1 MKFSEYKWQSF
12 DGLDYYAVSWA
23 PEVYP
28 KAVLALIHGHGDHC
42 RRYDHWL
49 SRFPNENLAAVA
61 FDYRGHGRS
70 GGKRGVLRHYS
81 DFLQDVELL
90 LRKTRELFPGIPVI
104 LYGHSMGGNM
114 ALSYC
119 LRRAAIPQL
128 AIITSP
134 WITLQKK
141 PGGVMTA
148 AACLANRLTPHL
160 TFKTGLRSRDFS
172 GDKKETEPHSK
183 DELLHNRISVR
194 LYCEVKREGE
204 WLLENAYR
212 LNIPVLL
219 MQGLDDPIMD
229 SNAGLKL
236 FDNAADR
243 ITYRGWHGARH
254 QLHDFEDQEEV
265 LTFVFHWIEQN
276 I

>member
-1 MKFSEYKWQSF
+1 MKFSEYKWESF
-12 DGLDYYAVSWA
+12 DGLDYYAVCWA
-23 PEVYP
+23 TDSYP
-28 KAVLALIHGHGDHC
+28 KAVMALVHGHGEHC

-49 SRFPNENLAAVA
+49 SRFPEKGLAAIA

-70 GGKRGVLRHYS
+70 EGKRGGLRHYN

-90 LRKTRELFPGIPVI
+90 LQKSRELYPGIPII
-104 LYGHSMGGNM
+104 LFGHSMGGNM
-114 ALSYC
+114 VLSYC
-119 LRRAAIPQL
+119 LRRVAIPQL

-134 WITLQKK
+134 WLVLQKK
-141 PGGVMTA
+141 PGTVFNA

-160 TFKTGLRSRDFS
+160 TFKTGLRSHDFS
-172 GDKKETEPHSK
+172 EGETDEKSRNK

-194 LYCEVKREGE
+194 LFCEVKREGE

-229 SNAGLKL
+229 GNAGLKL
-236 FDNAADR
+236 FDNASDK

-254 QLHDFEDQEEV
+254 QLYDCENQEEI
-265 LTFVFHWIEQN
+265 LNFIFHWIEQN

>member
-28 KAVLALIHGHGDHC
+28 KAVLALVHGHGDHC

-49 SRFPNENLAAVA
+49 SRFPDENLAAVT

-114 ALSYC
+114 VLSYC

-134 WITLQKK
+134 WITLRKK
-141 PGGVMTA
+141 PGTVMTA
-148 AACLANRLTPHL
+148 AACLANRLTPRL
-160 TFKTGLRSRDFS
+160 TFKTGLRSRDFLE
-172 GDKKETEPHSK
+172 DKEAVEPRSK

-194 LYCEVKREGE
+194 LFCEVKREGE

-254 QLHDFEDQEEV
+254 QLHDFDEQEEV
-265 LTFVFHWIEQN
+265 LTFIFHWIEQN

>member
-1 MKFSEYKWQSF
+1 MKFTEYKWQSF

-23 PEVYP
+23 PDVYP
-28 KAVLALIHGHGDHC
+28 KAVLALVHGHGDHC

-49 SRFPNENLAAVA
+49 SRFPEQNLAAVA

-70 GGKRGVLRHYS
+70 AGKRGVLRHYN

-90 LRKTRELFPGIPVI
+90 LQKTRELFPGVPII
-104 LYGHSMGGNM
+104 LFGHSMGGNM
-114 ALSYC
+114 VLSYC

-134 WITLQKK
+134 WIILRKK
-141 PGGVMTA
+141 PGAVVTA
-148 AACLANRLTPHL
+148 AACLANRLTPRL
-160 TFKTGLRSRDFS
+160 TFKTGLSSRDFAADS
-172 GDKKETEPHSK
+172 HGDIAKEK

-194 LYCEVKREGE
+194 LFCEVKREGE
-204 WLLENAYR
+204 WLLDNAYR

-219 MQGLDDPIMD
+219 MQGLEDLIMD

-236 FDNAADR
+236 FDNASDR

-254 QLHDFEDQEEV
+254 QLHDFEGQDEV
-265 LTFVFHWIEQN
+265 LTFIFHWIEQN
-276 I
+276 L

>member
-1 MKFSEYKWQSF
+1 MKFSEYQWESF
-12 DGLDYYAVSWA
+12 DGLDYYAVSWT
-23 PEVYP
+23 PDVYP
-28 KAVLALIHGHGDHC
+28 KAVLALVHGHGDHC

-49 SRFPNENLAAVA
+49 SRFPGEGLAAVA

-90 LRKTRELFPGIPVI
+90 VRKTREMFPGIPVI
-104 LYGHSMGGNM
+104 LFGHSMGGNM
-114 ALSYC
+114 VLSYC

-134 WITLQKK
+134 WISLRKK
-141 PGGVMTA
+141 PGAMVTA
-148 AACLANRLTPHL
+148 AACLANRLTPRL
-160 TFKTGLRSRDFS
+160 TFKTGLRSNDFS
-172 GDKKETEPHSK
+172 EEKESAGSRRK

-194 LYCEVKREGE
+194 LFCEVKREGE
-204 WLLENAYR
+204 WLLENAFR

-229 SNAGLKL
+229 SHAGLAL
-236 FDNAADR
+236 FENAAER

-254 QLHDFEDQEEV
+254 QLHDYENQEEV
-265 LTFVFHWIEQN
+265 LAFIFHWIEQN
-276 I
+276 L

>member
-1 MKFSEYKWQSF
+1 MKFSEYKWESF
-12 DGLDYYAVSWA
+12 DGLEYYAVSWA
-23 PEVYP
+23 PDIYP
-28 KAVLALIHGHGDHC
+28 KAVLALVHGHGEHC

-49 SRFPNENLAAVA
+49 SRFPEKGLAAVA

-70 GGKRGVLRHYS
+70 GGKRGVLRYYA

-104 LYGHSMGGNM
+104 LFGHSMGGNM
-114 ALSYC
+114 VLSYC

-134 WITLQKK
+134 WIMLRKK
-141 PGGVMTA
+141 PRPVMTA
-148 AACLANRLTPHL
+148 AACLANRLTPRL
-160 TFKTGLRSRDFS
+160 TFKTGLKSKDFS
-172 GDKKETEPHSK
+172 EDKPGSEPRGK
-183 DELLHNRISVR
+183 DDLLHNRISVR
-194 LYCEVKREGE
+194 LFCEVKREGE

-236 FDNAADR
+236 FDNAAEK

-254 QLHDFEDQEEV
+254 QLHEFDDEGEV
-265 LTFVFHWIEQN
+265 LRFIFNWIEQN

>member
-1 MKFSEYKWQSF
+1 VKFSEYKWESF
-12 DGLDYYAVSWA
+12 DGLEYYAVSWA
-23 PEVYP
+23 PDIYP
-28 KAVLALIHGHGDHC
+28 KAVLALVHGHGEHC

-49 SRFPNENLAAVA
+49 SRFPEKGLAAVA

-70 GGKRGVLRHYS
+70 GGKRGVLRYYA

-104 LYGHSMGGNM
+104 LFGHSMGGNM
-114 ALSYC
+114 VLSYC

-134 WITLQKK
+134 WIMLRKK
-141 PGGVMTA
+141 PRPVMTA
-148 AACLANRLTPHL
+148 AACLANRLTPRL
-160 TFKTGLRSRDFS
+160 TFKTGLKSKDFS
-172 GDKKETEPHSK
+172 EDKPGSEPRGK
-183 DELLHNRISVR
+183 DDLLHNRISVR
-194 LYCEVKREGE
+194 LFCEVKREGE

-236 FDNAADR
+236 FDNAAEK

-254 QLHDFEDQEEV
+254 QLHEFDDEGEV
-265 LTFVFHWIEQN
+265 LRFIFNWIEQN